1 YNNYYF
7 GVSEQESLRTGIKA
21 YNADSSVTP
30 YVNVSAS
37 YAISPRWSAFISQYL
52 EYLSDEQKDSPLVDN
67 RVDSKTKI
75 GFNYQF

>member
-1 YNNYYF
+1 MKNLK
-7 GVSEQESLRTGIKA
+7 GKIQ
-21 YNADSSVTP
+21 
-30 YVNVSAS
+30 
-37 YAISPRWSAFISQYL
+37 YAISPRWSAFISQHL